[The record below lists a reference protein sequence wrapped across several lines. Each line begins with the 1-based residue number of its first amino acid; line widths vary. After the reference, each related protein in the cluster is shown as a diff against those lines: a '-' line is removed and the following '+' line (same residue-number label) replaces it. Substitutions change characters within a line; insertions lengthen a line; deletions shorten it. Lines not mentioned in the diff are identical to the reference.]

1 MGGGPIPPRGK
12 ARPVKSSLAPVC
24 RWGAQASLPLAA
36 PIHPPVAAAIHGRL
50 QSGSFSSRNPAV
62 SGNCRGPGWGVK
74 GTSRILGRGARP
86 ARPHTQQVLTALR
99 TWFVNPRASM
109 SNY

>member
-1 MGGGPIPPRGK
+1 MGDCNRDLFLLEIPPSAGTAG
-12 ARPVKSSLAPVC
+12 AR
-24 RWGAQASLPLAA
+24 AA
-36 PIHPPVAAAIHGRL
+36 
-50 QSGSFSSRNPAV
+50 
-62 SGNCRGPGWGVK
+62 WGVK

-86 ARPHTQQVLTALR
+86 ARPHAQQVLTALR